1 MMDSERHVY
10 RLKWWVQAGYL
21 FLGILLGGS
30 GLTLVVVTILNRGW
44 PGGPDL
50 RSFVAMILC
59 PLLGYVFLGLALR
72 SKVILEGDR
81 LTVPYAFG
89 EDSTQTDKIVGY
101 RIVRSRTGIYW
112 ALRLRNGGSITIMRS
127 YAVDDYFRDFI
138 SRLKPLG
145 DDERTPP
152 ISS

>member
-1 MMDSERHVY
+1 MDSERHVY
-10 RLKWWVQAGYL
+10 RLKWWVRAGYL

-30 GLTLVVVTILNRGW
+30 GLTLVAITILNRGW

-59 PLLGYVFLGLALR
+59 PLLGYVFLSLALR

-81 LTVPYAFG
+81 LTVRYAFG
-89 EDSTQTDKIVGY
+89 EDSAQIGKIVGY
-101 RIVRSRTGIYW
+101 RIVRSRTGTYW
-112 ALRLRNGGSITIMRS
+112 ALRLRNGSSITIMRS
-127 YAVDDYFRDFI
+127 YAVDDYFRGFI

-145 DDERTPP
+145 DEDEP
-152 ISS
+152 IPLVSS